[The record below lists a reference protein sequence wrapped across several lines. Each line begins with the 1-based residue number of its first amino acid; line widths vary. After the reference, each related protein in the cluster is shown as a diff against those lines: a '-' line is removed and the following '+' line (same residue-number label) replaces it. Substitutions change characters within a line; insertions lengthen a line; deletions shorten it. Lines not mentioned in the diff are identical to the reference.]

1 MFLVVEQLS
10 NDCQKLHNYVTA
22 TAVLRN
28 NGSKGSQQY
37 VFQSTTSKVK
47 INLTLNT
54 LLFPGLEQLQVINAR
69 NSDWFIHCFLLT

>member
-37 VFQSTTSKVK
+37 VFNQQQVKSKL
-47 INLTLNT
+47 I
-54 LLFPGLEQLQVINAR
+54 
-69 NSDWFIHCFLLT
+69 